1 MAEATTRNLDVEQGT
16 DYSFSFIVKDSG
28 GSPIDLALENAIAR
42 MRIKTDYT
50 LGGIT
55 MLTLSS
61 TGTPNSFISIQPG
74 AVTGK
79 IQVDVP
85 ATETIANFVL
95 SQAATVYVYDLEIE
109 LDTTGIQRA
118 YKGNFTL
125 HKELTTPDSDF
136 QP

>member
-16 DYSFSFIVKDSG
+16 DQSFSFLVQDSG
-28 GSPIDLALENAIAR
+28 GSPINLTAENGIVR
-42 MRIKTDYT
+42 MKVKTDYT

-61 TGTPNSFISIQPG
+61 TGIPNTFIDIEPG
-74 AVTGK
+74 AVTGLVK
-79 IQVDVP
+79 VNVP

-95 SQAATVYVYDLEIE
+95 SAASTVYVYDIE
-109 LDTTGIQRA
+109 LESDSYGIQRL

-125 HKELTTPDSDF
+125 HKELTAPDSDF
-136 QP
+136 